1 MNRFQA
7 IVILLFLTHSI
18 FVKAQEKVCIP
29 NVWKPEMIKGSIYKT
44 DGDSLSGKF
53 LNLTPYNDI
62 HTTHIVYK
70 TSKQSVNINRF
81 EIKAYFDKKKSE
93 YRLKVYVDAD
103 SVTTKKGCFFDMGK
117 FLLVIENGK
126 YILLKDELNYYSSID
141 AYSQSN
147 VDKVYYILPPD
158 KKLIKVQINNLSAQ
172 MMSLFSKEEV
182 ANYLAGDNELTIPEM
197 IELIHRVNS
206 DQSKR

>member
-7 IVILLFLTHSI
+7 FIVLLFLTSSM
-18 FVKAQEKVCIP
+18 FLKAQEKVCIP
-29 NVWKPEMIKGSIYKT
+29 NVWKPEMIKGTIYKT

-70 TSKQSVNINRF
+70 ASKQSVNISRF
-81 EIKAYFDKKKSE
+81 EIKAYYDKKKNE

-103 SVTTKKGCFFDMGK
+103 SVNTKKGCFFDMGK
-117 FLLVIENGK
+117 FLLVIDSGK

-147 VDKVYYILPPD
+147 VDEVYYILPPD
-158 KKLIKVQINNLSAQ
+158 KRLIKVQINSLRAQ
-172 MMSLFSKEEV
+172 MMSLFPKEEV
-182 ANYLAGDNELTIPEM
+182 ADFLIGDNEMTIPEM
-197 IELIHRVNS
+197 IELVRSVNS
-206 DQSKR
+206 DQSRR